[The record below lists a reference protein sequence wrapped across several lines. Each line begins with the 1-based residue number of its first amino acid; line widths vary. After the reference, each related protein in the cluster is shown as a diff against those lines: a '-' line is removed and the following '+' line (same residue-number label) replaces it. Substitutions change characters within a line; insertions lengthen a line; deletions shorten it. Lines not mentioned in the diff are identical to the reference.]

1 MPPGLVRVAVAAAG
15 ALAVA
20 GGLVAALN
28 DGLAGLA
35 IAVGGVA
42 LLAWSVFGP

>member
-28 DGLAGLA
+28 EGFVGIA

-42 LLAWSVFGP
+42 LLAWSVFGS